1 MTMPPPIE
9 GTLGR
14 QLAGILEE
22 RILTGGW
29 QAGDRLPTVSAL
41 ETEFRV
47 SRSVV
52 RDALRTLAAR
62 GLVEIRQ
69 GVGTVVTAPGDD
81 AYSDAILLALA
92 RADLMVGEVLRT
104 RVIIERVVALSAAA
118 RHTDDDRVTMR
129 AHIEA
134 LSRAT
139 ERHAWEE
146 ALNSH
151 LRWHLSILDATHLA
165 ALAVLLKP
173 MQRIIMATS
182 LPPVIDDARYYDIPA
197 EYALLEAIISR
208 DESTVNLAVERHFAF
223 IDDPAYASTLQLPL
237 RTVSGAGNG
246 QAAALRYPAI
256 DASSSEVVDDEDLNE
271 VGVLTDSV
279 RWLPRR
285 IAAPPN

>member
-1 MTMPPPIE
+1 MTGAPPVE

-14 QLAGILEE
+14 QLAGILEK
-22 RILTGGW
+22 RILTGGL
-29 QAGDRLPTVSAL
+29 QAGHRLPTVSAL

-69 GVGTVVTAPGDD
+69 GIGTVVTAPGDD

-104 RVIIERVVALSAAA
+104 RAIIERVTALSAAA
-118 RHTDDDRVTMR
+118 RHTDDDCVTMR
-129 AHIEA
+129 AHIDA
-134 LSRAT
+134 LARAT

-197 EYALLEAIISR
+197 EYALLDAIISR
-208 DESTVNLAVERHFAF
+208 DESSVNLAIERHFAF

-237 RTVSGAGNG
+237 RTVSGTGDG
-246 QAAALRYPAI
+246 QADALRYPAI
-256 DASSSEVVDDEDLNE
+256 DASSAEGVGDEDLNE
-271 VGVLTDSV
+271 LGITTESF
-279 RWLPRR
+279 RWLARR
-285 IAAPPN
+285 IAGP